1 MISSDKFHSSDKP
14 TVVFVK
20 RLAVVNYITIMST
33 KANINCTEQNMNIQR
48 LVEKKIREIIVVHKN
63 AGH

>member
-48 LVEKKIREIIVVHKN
+48 LVENNIHEIIVVNKN